1 MSLTLPSDVPRRNA
15 HFLQRVGRRMLRMIN
30 WRIEGTFPDLPRFVA
45 IVAPHTS
52 NWDFIVGVV
61 AAFALDLN
69 AHWIGKHTLFRWPFE
84 GLMRW
89 LGGIPVDRKTSVG
102 LVDQVITEINRH
114 DQFILAITPEGTRGA
129 VDRWK
134 SGFYHVARGA
144 GLPIVCISF
153 DYPTRR
159 ITIGPQIEPT
169 GDYEQDLKTIQ
180 EFYRPFRGKRSRGT

>member
-15 HFLQRVGRRMLRMIN
+15 QFLQRVGRRMLRMIN

-69 AHWIGKHTLFRWPFE
+69 AHWIGKHTIFRWPFE